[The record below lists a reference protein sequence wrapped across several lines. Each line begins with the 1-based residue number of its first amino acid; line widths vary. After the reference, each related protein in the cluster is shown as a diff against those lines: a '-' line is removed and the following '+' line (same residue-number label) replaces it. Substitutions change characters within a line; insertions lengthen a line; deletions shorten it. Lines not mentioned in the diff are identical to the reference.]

1 MNGATVATTP
11 LFPLQTVL
19 FPGGRLNLKVFEAR
33 YLDMVGECLR
43 AGTPFGV
50 VCLRSGGEVQ
60 PRAADGAGGAP
71 PPVRVEALG
80 VLARIDEVD
89 AEQPGILHLRCTGL
103 QRFTAAAAPVQVPGG
118 LWRAPLQTLP
128 DDAPVPPPDELA
140 ATVRALREAIDEMR
154 RQGAE
159 PFIPPYRFDDAGWIA
174 NRWCEILP
182 ISLGV
187 KQRLMA
193 LPDAVQRLARV
204 DEFLRSQGALGD

>member
-1 MNGATVATTP
+1 MSAAGMTP

-43 AGTPFGV
+43 GGRPFGV
-50 VCLRSGGEVQ
+50 VCLRGGGEVQ
-60 PRAADGAGGAP
+60 PRGGGSVAAAA
-71 PPVRVEALG
+71 PVRFEAVG

-89 AEQPGILHLRCTGL
+89 AEQAGILHIRCTGL
-103 QRFTAAAAPVQVPGG
+103 QRFTSTEPVQSPGG
-118 LWRAPLQTLP
+118 LWRAEVQTMP
-128 DDAPVPPPDELA
+128 DDAVVPPPAERA

-159 PFIPPYRFDDAGWIA
+159 PFIPPYRFDDAGWVA
-174 NRWCEILP
+174 NRWCEVLP
-182 ISLGV
+182 VSLGV

-193 LPDAVQRLARV
+193 LPDPLLRLERV
-204 DEFLRSQGALGD
+204 DEFLRSQGAVDH